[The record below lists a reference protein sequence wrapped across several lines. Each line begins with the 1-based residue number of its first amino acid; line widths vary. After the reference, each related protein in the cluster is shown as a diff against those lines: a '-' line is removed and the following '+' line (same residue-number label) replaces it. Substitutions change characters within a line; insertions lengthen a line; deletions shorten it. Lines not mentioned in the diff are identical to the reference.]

1 MRVLLLL
8 LVGVLGACQSTP
20 IAMDLGTPV
29 VSNAQ
34 GATREG
40 VVPLRG
46 LSRVSMHADRV
57 LRMEPSCAQILKLAY
72 SSNINYSEAIIGLR
86 NRARVMQHNCDTY
99 SSRNP
104 LAHRRIL
111 YTYSY
116 SSVSLHRVDTYS
128 LQGYLFSKRTCRVNL
143 KRTRQISYRRKQ
155 SSVLSVVTIFLV

>member
-20 IAMDLGTPV
+20 IAMDLGSPV

-46 LSRVSMHADRV
+46 VSRVSMHADRV
-57 LRMEPSCAQILKLAY
+57 LRMEPSCAQILKLGY

-86 NRARVMQHNCDTY
+86 NRARVMGGNAIAVVGWAETA
-99 SSRNP
+99 SASAGSPRNP
-104 LAHRRIL
+104 GPGSGRGRSASAGGQPLL
-111 YTYSY
+111 
-116 SSVSLHRVDTYS
+116 
-128 LQGYLFSKRTCRVNL
+128 RTFPA
-143 KRTRQISYRRKQ
+143 ISGPHQRPSR
-155 SSVLSVVTIFLV
+155 SM

>member
-86 NRARVMQHNCDTY
+86 NRARVMGGN
-99 SSRNP
+99 
-104 LAHRRIL
+104 AIA
-111 YTYSY
+111 
-116 SSVSLHRVDTYS
+116 
-128 LQGYLFSKRTCRVNL
+128 
-143 KRTRQISYRRKQ
+143 
-155 SSVLSVVTIFLV
+155 VVGWAETASASGLVGKIYMCKKKPFHKHPH